1 MKSLK
6 ININSLF
13 LALLGFFATWGEGMQ
28 RILPKANLVYPAL
41 MAVYML
47 LNGNSFLK
55 RISIKKPI
63 VPKEFKYLFL
73 FVLFHTLIYIF
84 FNISSISFNTVSEVR
99 VNDDG
104 LIYTEESNGISILKF
119 FVFLIFCIYLT
130 VALYEKRNLI
140 IFAISYII
148 GFVGT
153 IFFGAYDVYGGITR
167 VTGGVGD
174 PNYMALD
181 ALVALMFSLYIYYKY
196 NYRTA
201 KIFLVISIIIELF
214 GIIVSFSRASY
225 LALIVVALLYL
236 FRNGIVKN
244 LLKLFI
250 GCVVLGAVFSY
261 AIKSLGEDTEILIS
275 RFSIEEMEESRGAKR
290 GFIWEA
296 YLSNMDTYFITGTGM
311 RNTQVAIRNNN
322 QGVADSYMTHN
333 TYLQYFVEYGIVG
346 LFLFLLYWKHFI
358 QSTRNGSD
366 SFFLYS
372 IGIVLMI
379 VIFFLNCDK
388 GRTYWI
394 VLTIVNVV
402 SMNSKS
408 SNKISY
414 LPQHNIKKI

>member
-1 MKSLK
+1 MKSYK
-6 ININSLF
+6 ININIPL
-13 LALLGFFATWGEGMQ
+13 LALIGFFATWGEGMQ
-28 RILPKANLVYPAL
+28 KILPKANLVFPAL
-41 MAVYML
+41 MAIYML
-47 LNGNSFLK
+47 LNSNLFLK
-55 RISIKKPI
+55 RINKKQPI

-73 FVLFHTLIYIF
+73 YILFHTLIYIL
-84 FNISSISFNTVSEVR
+84 FNLSSISFNTVSEVR
-99 VNDDG
+99 VNEDG
-104 LIYTEESNGISILKF
+104 LVYTEESNGVSILKY
-119 FVFLIFCIYLT
+119 FVFLVFCLFLTNTFSQRRYLN
-130 VALYEKRNLI
+130 V
-140 IFAISYII
+140 FAVFYVL

-153 IFFGAYDVYGGITR
+153 IFFGAYDVYGGLVR

-181 ALVALMFSLYIYYKY
+181 ALVALMFSFYIYGRS
-196 NYRTA
+196 NSRTA
-201 KIFLVISIIIELF
+201 KNFIILSIIVELF

-225 LALIVVALLYL
+225 LALIIVAILYL
-236 FRNGIVKN
+236 YRSGIVKN
-244 LLKLFI
+244 IMKLFASL
-250 GCVVLGAVFSY
+250 VVLVFVNNY
-261 AIKSLGEDTEILIS
+261 AINKIGVDTEILIS
-275 RFSIEEMEESRGAKR
+275 RFSIEQMEESRGAKR

-322 QGVADSYMTHN
+322 QGVADNYMTHN

-346 LFLFLLYWKHFI
+346 LFLFLLYWKNFI

-402 SMNSKS
+402 SMRRIHFVKETLS
-408 SNKISY
+408 
-414 LPQHNIKKI
+414 